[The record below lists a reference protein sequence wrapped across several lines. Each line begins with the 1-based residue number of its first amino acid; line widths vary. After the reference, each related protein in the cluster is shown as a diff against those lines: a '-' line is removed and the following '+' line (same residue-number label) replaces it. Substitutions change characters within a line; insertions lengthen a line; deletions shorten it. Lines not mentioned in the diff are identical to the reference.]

1 MSMDTSL
8 NTRVAGRF
16 YVGTDGGFTPQQY
29 TDMIMTALF
38 ASAKNAPQ
46 PLKTR
51 LLEFKLEAINIVFH
65 YVSEAMADE
74 RRRVGRE
81 YELKEK
87 SKAGRLMLP
96 GGLAQKLDNGGVWSE
111 AEALTEKE

>member
-1 MSMDTSL
+1 MSNDFDSSL
-8 NTRVAGRF
+8 NPKFAGRF
-16 YVGTDGGFTPQQY
+16 YVGTDGGFSAQQY

-38 ASAKNAPQ
+38 ESAKNAPQ

-51 LLEFKLEAINIVFH
+51 LLEYKLEAINVIFQ

-81 YELKEK
+81 YELQDKK
-87 SKAGRLMLP
+87 KARVLLPSGMGVRL
-96 GGLAQKLDNGGVWSE
+96 DEGGVWN
-111 AEALTEKE
+111 EALPQS